1 MEPVLVTLVKHPL
14 VWGGLGLL
22 VRYEGRSG
30 ADYGLSAATWRAV
43 DFASSV
49 SRNLILVLDRRSS
62 IR

>member
-43 DFASSV
+43 GAV
-49 SRNLILVLDRRSS
+49 SFGVGLMHIYATRTRG
-62 IR
+62 